1 MKTHMSTIAFT
12 MMKAVSFFLVFTLS
26 MSAEAVSDKKV
37 KSKAGGGEVLCD
49 TALLRSFT
57 SDEFHIYV
65 DVDGKRLSSWNGYPG
80 SINGLIDKNA
90 IDTILIPTKVEDLTA
105 YDESGKIP
113 VLVIRL
119 KKDVMPALV
128 PYDLAEPKPAF
139 TAYAGNLTSW
149 ADAEAKYSRDS
160 LKSIVPIIASFVIG
174 KNGKVSEGKI
184 EYDPGTSSELT
195 AEVLRLIKHMPRWT
209 PGKYKGK
216 AVKVGYGVLFVFT
229 PKGCDPAE
237 VRAIKQPA
245 ELRIR

>member
-1 MKTHMSTIAFT
+1 MKTRMRSIAFT
-12 MMKAVSFFLVFTLS
+12 MMKAVSLFLVFTLS

-37 KSKAGGGEVLCD
+37 KSKASGEVLCD
-49 TALLRSFT
+49 TALLRSFS
-57 SDEFHIYV
+57 SDDFSVIYV

-90 IDTILIPTKVEDLTA
+90 IDTIFALKKVDDLTA
-105 YDESGKIP
+105 YHESGKIP

-128 PYDLAEPKPAF
+128 PYDLTEPKPTF
-139 TAYAGNLTSW
+139 TVYEGNLTSW

-229 PKGCDPAE
+229 PKGCDPAA
-237 VRAIKQPA
+237 VRAIKKPA

>member
-1 MKTHMSTIAFT
+1 MNTDMRSIAFT

-26 MSAEAVSDKKV
+26 SSAEAVSDKKV
-37 KSKAGGGEVLCD
+37 KANGGGEVLCD

-57 SDEFHIYV
+57 LDEFPSIYV
-65 DVDGKRLSSWNGYPG
+65 DVDGKRLSSYSGYPG
-80 SINGLIDKNA
+80 GINGLIDNNA
-90 IDTILIPTKVEDLTA
+90 IDTSFALIKVDDLIA
-105 YDESGKIP
+105 YGESGKNP
-113 VLVIRL
+113 VLVITL
-119 KKDVMPALV
+119 KKDVMPATII
-128 PYDLAEPKPAF
+128 YDLAEPKPAF
-139 TAYAGNLTSW
+139 TDYEGNLTSW
-149 ADAEAKYSRDS
+149 ADAEAQYSRDS

-216 AVKVGYGVLFVFT
+216 AVNVGYAVLFVFA

-237 VRAIKQPA
+237 VRAIKKPA